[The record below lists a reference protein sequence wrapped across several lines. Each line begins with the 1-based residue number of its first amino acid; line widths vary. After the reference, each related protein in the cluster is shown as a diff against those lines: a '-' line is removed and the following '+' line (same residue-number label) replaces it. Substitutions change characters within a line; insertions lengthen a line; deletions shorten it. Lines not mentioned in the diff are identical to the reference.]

1 MKHINKLALAAA
13 CLPGMVLNAA
23 PVPEDNT
30 ADVSS
35 QVGAGEI
42 EPVDPGAEPAAASNS
57 PEGHTAAAT
66 PGACDC
72 EGSDC
77 ADLEAGGCG
86 GYNMAG
92 GDNAN
97 STDAD
102 SGCDG
107 RPDCDLV
114 SPDGR
119 GGYNMFGNG
128 TTTANAT
135 EDGGDC
141 ADVEAGGRGGYN
153 MVDDNDTNRSDDG
166 CDDPPTVIL
175 VRLMEVAGTG
185 CSLSGPPTQILLPL
199 LISSKSCGAL
209 TAKRWPW
216 PMDIGSRC

>member
-1 MKHINKLALAAA
+1 MKHINKLALAVA

-42 EPVDPGAEPAAASNS
+42 EPAAASNS
-57 PEGHTAAAT
+57 PEGHAAAAT

-77 ADLEAGGCG
+77 ADLEAGGRG
-86 GYNMAG
+86 GYNMVG
-92 GDNAN
+92 GDNA
-97 STDAD
+97 DANAPEN
-102 SGCDG
+102 GCVDG
-107 RPDCDLV
+107 RSDCDLV

-135 EDGGDC
+135 QDGSDC

-153 MVDDNDTNRSDDG
+153 MVDDNDTSRSDDG
-166 CDDPPTVIL
+166 CDDHPDCDSGSSDGSGGHRVL
-175 VRLMEVAGTG
+175 V
-185 CSLSGPPTQILLPL
+185 
-199 LISSKSCGAL
+199 
-209 TAKRWPW
+209 
-216 PMDIGSRC
+216 IGSPDSDPIATVDFL

>member
-42 EPVDPGAEPAAASNS
+42 ESVDPGAEPAASNN
-57 PEGHTAAAT
+57 PEGHAAAAT
-66 PGACDC
+66 LGACDC

-77 ADLEAGGCG
+77 ADVEAGGRG
-86 GYNMAG
+86 GYNTVG
-92 GDNAN
+92 GDNDDAN
-97 STDAD
+97 STDN
-102 SGCDG
+102 GCVDG
-107 RPDCDLV
+107 RPDCDFV

-128 TTTANAT
+128 TTAADAP
-135 EDGGDC
+135 EDGSNC

-153 MVDDNDTNRSDDG
+153 MVDDNNTNCSDDS
-166 CDDPPTVIL
+166 CDDHPDWKTIFQKQ
-175 VRLMEVAGTG
+175 G
-185 CSLSGPPTQILLPL
+185 
-199 LISSKSCGAL
+199 KCGARDDFL
-209 TAKRWPW
+209 
-216 PMDIGSRC
+216 